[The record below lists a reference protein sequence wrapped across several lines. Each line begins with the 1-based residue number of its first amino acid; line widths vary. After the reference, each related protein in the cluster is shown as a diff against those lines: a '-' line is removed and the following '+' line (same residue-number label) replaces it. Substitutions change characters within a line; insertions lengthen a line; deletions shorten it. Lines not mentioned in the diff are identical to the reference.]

1 MPIKPTTPT
10 AEITRYMTDKIRRMK
25 QALAYNLFYVGEQ
38 VVNHAR
44 SLPSPSAA
52 QFDGKITPHQPNYI
66 DWSKNLRS
74 SIGYVVVIDGEVVQ
88 ASSFEPLGDDTEG
101 AKKGKEYA
109 LQLASEFPHSVA
121 LIVVAGMKYAAYV
134 TAKGYDVIDSAELL
148 ADKLVPEMLK
158 KLGII

>member
-1 MPIKPTTPT
+1 MSIKPITPP
-10 AEITRYMTDKIRRMK
+10 AEITQFIADKIKRTK
-25 QALAYNLFYVGEQ
+25 QALAYNLFYIGEQ

-52 QFDGKITPHQPNYI
+52 QFDGEIPPHQPNYI

-74 SIGYVVVIDGEVVQ
+74 SIGCVVAIDGEVVQ
-88 ASSFEPLGDDTEG
+88 ASSFEPIGGDTEG
-101 AKKGKEYA
+101 AKEGKEYA

-121 LIVVAGMKYAAYV
+121 LIVVAGMRYASYV
-134 TAKGYDVIDSAELL
+134 AAKGYDVIDSAELL